1 MTTRRQ
7 LAVVLFSAVV
17 VGATLGAW
25 LTVAFV
31 RENLGGDFID
41 VDTGELHFNSIS
53 FLFQSLSA
61 TLAAPLA
68 IVFGLAGLAGRSFV
82 AAARSPNHP

>member
-61 TLAAPLA
+61 TLAALRYWST
-68 IVFGLAGLAGRSFV
+68 AGGAFSTG
-82 AAARSPNHP
+82 AATGSAQH